1 MTETRNYTTDKY
13 GNFSIEEFPKKGSLR
28 RFLIWWDFYDEQE
41 YEPME
46 TDGDFIEWFTPGC
59 DVKDFSDL
67 PEGGYFSSFEKAEEY
82 LRNKFGEIK

>member
-13 GNFSIEEFPKKGSLR
+13 GNFSIEQMSKG
-28 RFLIWWDFYDEQE
+28 FVIWWDFYDEE
-41 YEPME
+41 DGLPME

-67 PEGGYFSSFEKAEEY
+67 PEGGYFKSFEEAEKY
-82 LRNKFGEIK
+82 LFFKFGTLK